1 MLRRFCCLL
10 LITLFIYG
18 SALAQ
23 NKVRMGCVTFA
34 KETTKIA
41 FSQLRDYLAKDLQMN
56 VELTCHTT
64 YAGIIR
70 DLIDDKVD
78 VAMLSPLVLLR
89 TQSARRLR
97 PLAYGIFRSSGYFSY
112 KSVILVRQSSP
123 FTSLRELAGKRLAFV
138 DPNSTS
144 GYHIPKRALQRV
156 GVKLGDLK
164 KVEFY
169 GNHIDAIKALLAGQ
183 VDAAATFEDLVE
195 RNDVL
200 AKDTRKIRR
209 LWTSNFVIPADCFAT
224 TSKVSLPLRKKLRS
238 ALLAYF
244 AAQRNG
250 EVPLNKL
257 YEGFVPGDPTLYDEL
272 KVFLGPGL

>member
-1 MLRRFCCLL
+1 MFRRSFC
-10 LITLFIYG
+10 ITLLVLTVLG
-18 SALAQ
+18 PVRAQ
-23 NKVRMGCVTFA
+23 DRVRMGCVTFA

-41 FSQLRDYLAKDLQMN
+41 FTQLKDYLAQDLAME

-89 TQSARRLR
+89 TQSARRMR
-97 PLAYGIFRSSGYFSY
+97 PVAYGIFRSSGFFSY
-112 KSVILVRQSSP
+112 KSVILVAQNSP
-123 FTSLRELAGKRLAFV
+123 FTSLSDLADKRMAFV

-144 GYHIPKRALQRV
+144 GYHIPKRALQRA
-156 GVKLGDLK
+156 GVKLGHLK

-169 GNHIDAIKALLAGQ
+169 GNHVDAIKALLEDK

-195 RNDVL
+195 RNEIL
-200 AKDTRKIRR
+200 RKDRKKLRR

-224 TSKVSLPLRKKLRS
+224 TTRVSLRLRKRLRS

-244 AAQRNG
+244 AAQR
-250 EVPLNKL
+250 ERHVPQNEL